1 MSSLFPHAA
10 ALEAALKDIVGGDLP
25 PVTMTLDYGV
35 ARDGPVTVTA
45 SIDRTTRTLVFAR
58 AEAVAGNGALALSA
72 SAVFR
77 KPDA

>member
-10 ALEAALKDIVGGDLP
+10 ALEAALKDLVGSDLP
-25 PVTMTLDYGV
+25 PVTMTLDYG
-35 ARDGPVTVTA
+35 AEAAGAVTIQA

-58 AEAVAGNGALALSA
+58 AEAMGENGRLALTA

-77 KPDA
+77 KP